1 MSDISSIASSILA
14 MRQTQNLNQINLSI
28 LKVNIQA
35 EAAMADMLM
44 ENARQIQSLPSSSNG
59 GAIDIYV

>member
-14 MRQTQNLNQINLSI
+14 MRQTENLNQISLNI
-28 LKVNIQA
+28 LKMNTQA
-35 EAAMADMLM
+35 EAAMADILM

-59 GAIDIYV
+59 GVIDIYV